1 VKVVRHLSTFTAHLL
16 YFFGQNAKKIGPSG
30 FEPLTSFTPSKKPTV
45 ASGNLSQLTTTSS
58 ARCTSRCTETGN
70 EPNADPL
77 AGFVASLTP
86 ADRPRL
92 VALLTGQAEGGA
104 ETASSLDRLQTT
116 GEPGEET
123 EA

>member
-1 VKVVRHLSTFTAHLL
+1 M
-16 YFFGQNAKKIGPSG
+16 
-30 FEPLTSFTPSKKPTV
+30 TSSTPSNVSPV
-45 ASGNLSQLTTTSS
+45 VSADLSHVTATPS

-77 AGFVASLTP
+77 AGFVANLTP
-86 ADRPRL
+86 ADRARL
-92 VALLTGQAEGGA
+92 VALLTGQAEEGA
-104 ETASSLDRLQTT
+104 LEASSQDRLQAT

>member
-1 VKVVRHLSTFTAHLL
+1 MGFRLNHV
-16 YFFGQNAKKIGPSG
+16 GPSG
-30 FEPLTSFTPSKKPTV
+30 FEPLTSCTPSKQPTV
-45 ASGNLSQLTTTSS
+45 ASGNLSQLTATPS

-86 ADRPRL
+86 ADRARL
-92 VALLTGQAEGGA
+92 VAMLTGQAEGGA
-104 ETASSLDRLQTT
+104 VEASSLDRLQTA

>member
-1 VKVVRHLSTFTAHLL
+1 MVFVTCLL
-16 YFFGQNAKKIGPSG
+16 LTISVLIGATG
-30 FEPLTSFTPSKKPTV
+30 FEPVTSSTPSNVSPV
-45 ASGNLSQLTTTSS
+45 VSADLSQVTATPS

-77 AGFVASLTP
+77 ASFVANLTP
-86 ADRPRL
+86 ADRARL

-104 ETASSLDRLQTT
+104 VEALSLDRLQTT
-116 GEPGEET
+116 GKPGEET